1 MEQAVLE
8 LMHVGDIEGRFF
20 VARYQRGYRWGPD
33 EVRRLLDDLWENRE
47 HDYSLQP
54 VVVKRRGEEWELVDG
69 QQRLTTLYLLLR
81 YMELQGLQNV
91 GPMYELHYE
100 TRPDSGT
107 YLRHPEDG
115 AHEENIDFFHIHRAW
130 GCIRD
135 WFEHLNPGKRQHVA
149 NKLYDALF
157 EKVSVIW
164 YEADASLDAT
174 ELFTRLNVGRIPLT
188 DAELVKAQ
196 LLSAI
201 ADRDRGLIRSEL
213 AAHWDRIEA
222 DLRDPDVWAFV
233 TTAPQDDYPTRIT
246 LLLDTLA
253 DQLGGRPE
261 GHSRPRSYTFDV
273 IRRQVE
279 QSDYEKVWEQVVD
292 LHALVMGWFADRS
305 LYHKVGYLVATGED
319 FAGLV
324 QLARGSTKS
333 AFEGQLDALIRCRID
348 LTESQARDLAYDVN
362 YDACSRILLLMN
374 VETVR
379 RMMDSSERY
388 PFRRHRSRVAGD
400 DLSWSIEHIHAQHT
414 EGLTKAEQWRT
425 WLELHR
431 DALVELPARDTEAR
445 DALVRRIDDSIAEIE
460 RATFEALAREVSSF
474 FDDIDDAGREPV
486 HHISNLALLP
496 SGANSKLN
504 NAAFEVKRR
513 RILELDKEGSFIP
526 ACTRHIFLKY
536 YSRTT
541 SQQAHFWS
549 RQDRESYLEA
559 MLAPG
564 DGLVSDYLKPEPAP

>member
-1 MEQAVLE
+1 VEQAVLE
-8 LMHVGDIEGRFF
+8 LRHIGDIQGQFF

-47 HDYSLQP
+47 QNYSLQP

-69 QQRLTTLYLLLR
+69 QQRMTTLYLLLR
-81 YMELQGLQNV
+81 YMEQQGLQNV
-91 GPMYELHYE
+91 GPMYELRYE
-100 TRPDSGT
+100 TRPGGET
-107 YLRHPEDG
+107 YLRHPEGG

-130 GCIRD
+130 VCIRD
-135 WFEHLNPGKRQHVA
+135 WFEQLNPGKRQHVA

-157 EKVSVIW
+157 ERVSVIW
-164 YEADASLDAT
+164 YEADAALDAT

-213 AAHWDRIEA
+213 AASWDRIEA
-222 DLRDPDVWAFV
+222 DLRHPDVWAFV

-253 DQLGGRPE
+253 DQLEGVPAGR
-261 GHSRPRSYTFDV
+261 SRPRFYTFDA
-273 IRRQVE
+273 IRRE
-279 QSDYEKVWEQVVD
+279 LENSDHEKVWEQVVD

-305 LYHKVGYLVATGED
+305 VYHKVGFLVATGED
-319 FAGLV
+319 FPALV
-324 QLARGSTKS
+324 QLARGATKS
-333 AFEGQLDALIRCRID
+333 AFEGHLDSRICRRID
-348 LTESQARDLAYDVN
+348 LTVSQVRDLAYDAN
-362 YDACSRILLLMN
+362 YDACSRVLLLMN

-379 RMMDSSERY
+379 RMVDSSERY

-400 DLSWSIEHIHAQHT
+400 GLSWSIEHIHAQHT

-445 DALVRRIDDSIAEIE
+445 DALVRRIDGSIDTIE
-460 RATFEALAREVSSF
+460 RATFEALAREVASF
-474 FDDIDDAGREPV
+474 FDDTDDAGQEVV
-486 HHISNLALLP
+486 HHIGNLALLP

-513 RILELDKEGSFIP
+513 RILELDKEGSFVP
-526 ACTRHIFLKY
+526 ACTRHVFLKY
-536 YSRTT
+536 YSPTA
-541 SQQAHFWS
+541 SQQTHFWS
-549 RQDRESYLEA
+549 RQDRESYIDA

-564 DGLVSDYLKPEPAP
+564 HGLVADYLKPEPAR